1 MTEPP
6 GRRPQ
11 PAYSLVIP
19 AYDASGVIAASLDEV
34 RDAVASAAQP
44 TEVVVVDDG
53 STDSTADL
61 VEAAR
66 ERWPEGSA
74 LRLLR
79 HRANRGKGAAVRTG
93 MIAARGAHRIFTDA
107 DLAYGFEPV
116 AHLRAALDAGADV
129 AAGARDRHRGG
140 LRSVAGW
147 AFGRAVAAYG
157 LDVGADPQCGIKA
170 FSADAAGMLF
180 GVGRV
185 DGFAFDVEVLHLA
198 TRWGLEVVRVPVAER
213 GGARHTSVNVL
224 RDAPLMLRA
233 LREIRATTASGAY
246 EDNGPKPRYR
256 KNLGTET

>member
-1 MTEPP
+1 MIPP
-6 GRRPQ
+6 ADSRQG
-11 PAYSLVIP
+11 PAFSLVIP
-19 AYDASGVIAASLDEV
+19 AFNASGVIAATLDEV
-34 RDAVASAAQP
+34 RDAVASSGEP

-53 STDSTADL
+53 STDTTADL
-61 VEAAR
+61 VEAAG
-66 ERWPEGSA
+66 ERWADGST

-79 HRANRGKGAAVRTG
+79 HRVNRGKGAAVRTG

-116 AHLRAALDAGADV
+116 GRLRAALEAGADV
-129 AAGARDRHRGG
+129 ATGVRERHRGG

-157 LDVGADPQCGIKA
+157 LTAGPDPQCGFKA

-185 DGFAFDVEVLHLA
+185 DGFAFDVEILHLA
-198 TRWGLEVVRVPVAER
+198 ARWGLEVVRVPVVER
-213 GGARHTSVNVL
+213 GGPRHTSVNFL
-224 RDAPLMLRA
+224 RDAPLMLRS

-256 KNLGTET
+256 KSLGTEA